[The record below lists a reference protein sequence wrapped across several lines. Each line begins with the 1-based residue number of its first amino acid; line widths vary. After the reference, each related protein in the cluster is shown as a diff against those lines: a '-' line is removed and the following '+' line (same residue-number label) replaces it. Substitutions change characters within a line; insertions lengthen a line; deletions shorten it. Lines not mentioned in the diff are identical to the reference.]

1 MFDETRGPYY
11 YYIGDLIPT
20 SVPWRVT
27 WVGQEVDEDR
37 SPTEDTV
44 LMDYPQAMLISAPPR
59 IGMGDYLTYE
69 PGTGIRWRRAPAR
82 QLRWDR
88 EGIHALFGVP
98 GGALLVILAAF
109 AGNVWHEGIAG
120 AIIAAAALAFGLGV
134 IGIITWLFLEY
145 EKTEGQRISDFAYRD
160 ILGYK
165 ASTTFLMV
173 VAGVVF

>member
-11 YYIGDLIPT
+11 YYIDDLIPT
-20 SVPWRVT
+20 STPWRVT
-27 WVGQEVDEDR
+27 WVGQEVDEEQH
-37 SPTEDTV
+37 PTEDTI
-44 LMDYPQAMLISAPPR
+44 LMDYPQAMLVSAPPR

-69 PGTGIRWRRAPAR
+69 PGTGIRWRRSPAR

-98 GGALLVILAAF
+98 GGALLVLLAAL
-109 AGNVWHEGIAG
+109 GDGWGS
-120 AIIAAAALAFGLGV
+120 FGLGLGI

-173 VAGVVF
+173 VAGVVRLW